1 MEEKSRKSKE
11 KNGIEGTQHREHS
24 CYAVA
29 DDDGENVIRKSGFKD
44 DGCRCMCVL
53 VRVGV
58 EMSGRWEMCG
68 TCDCKVMVKMK
79 PPL

>member
-1 MEEKSRKSKE
+1 MVKIKE

-29 DDDGENVIRKSGFKD
+29 DDDDDDDDDENVIRGNRFKD

-53 VRVGV
+53 VRVGI
-58 EMSGRWEMCG
+58 EMLGR
-68 TCDCKVMVKMK
+68 
-79 PPL
+79 

>member
-1 MEEKSRKSKE
+1 MGLQKRYHRADWGVMEEKSRKSKE

-29 DDDGENVIRKSGFKD
+29 DDDDDENVSRKSRFKD

-53 VRVGV
+53 VRVGI
-58 EMSGRWEMCG
+58 EMSWR
-68 TCDCKVMVKMK
+68 
-79 PPL
+79 